1 MTASRDADPY
11 VPALFLH
18 IRKTAG
24 TSIVQMAMD
33 HYGYENVCN
42 HGSYM
47 GKSPDRLKKFPFIS
61 GHFGYDFA
69 QELMPD
75 RFSFTFL
82 RDPIE
87 RIISLYCF
95 CRTRD
100 PEEFPIYRAASEHDL
115 YGFLQAAGD
124 NDLVRSYISDSQVW
138 CLASGPGFYETV
150 TDEMSAEERFHRA
163 LANAGRLSFIGFT
176 ETFDDDARLI
186 LRALKMKTVQT
197 VRHDN
202 ATQDKIAI
210 SMLPARTVHLLEEL
224 TRWDRKLYDTLFKK
238 CKGNSVN
245 ESQKN

>member
-1 MTASRDADPY
+1 MSSTDSNPS

-33 HYGYENVCN
+33 HYGYENVCS
-42 HGSYM
+42 HGAYM
-47 GKSPDRLKKFPFIS
+47 GKSPSGLKKFPFIS

-69 QELMPD
+69 QALMPD

-100 PEEFPIYRAASEHDL
+100 PEEFPIYRAASDHDL
-115 YGFLQAAGD
+115 NGFLQAASD
-124 NDLVRSYISDSQVW
+124 DDLVRSYISNSQVW
-138 CLASGPGFYETV
+138 CLASGPGYYETV
-150 TDEMSAEERFHRA
+150 MDKMTADERFHRA
-163 LANAGRLSFIGFT
+163 LTNAGRLSFIGFT
-176 ETFDDDARLI
+176 ETFEDDARLI
-186 LRALKMKTVQT
+186 LHALKMKTVQT

-202 ATQDKIAI
+202 VTQNKIAV
-210 SMLPARTVHLLEEL
+210 SRLPARTRQLLEEL
-224 TRWDRKLYDTLFKK
+224 TQWDRKLYDTLFKK
-238 CKGNSVN
+238 FKGNPVP
-245 ESQKN
+245 